1 MKGGLH
7 PAMPLAAQRCRR
19 LARLTSRLVR
29 RCHTRRTRPHS
40 LTLSFPGIRNA
51 HCIRRARDTAG
62 QSAPFHFSD
71 SLSPDSSASS
81 KPRLPQRL
89 IFLHPPPA
97 RTPGRLARRC
107 LCHPVPEPLICGAIS
122 HSSPCEFTYCAACE
136 PPSQETTAIA
146 YSTEL
151 QSIPLAFDS
160 GANARPRHPRAR
172 FSEAATSPPLSTASG
187 APATCIYADPH
198 QVH

>member
-1 MKGGLH
+1 
-7 PAMPLAAQRCRR
+7 MPLAAQRCRR
-19 LARLTSRLVR
+19 LARLMSRLVR

-40 LTLSFPGIRNA
+40 LTSSFPGIRNA

-71 SLSPDSSASS
+71 SLSPGSSASS

-136 PPSQETTAIA
+136 PPFTGNYCDRIRYRAPINS
-146 YSTEL
+146 
-151 QSIPLAFDS
+151 
-160 GANARPRHPRAR
+160 PRLRFWCQCAVAPSSRQVFGKLPRR
-172 FSEAATSPPLSTASG
+172 RR
-187 APATCIYADPH
+187 
-198 QVH
+198 